1 VFIGILE
8 ILILD
13 VCLVLLV
20 IFIAWRVTLYLWGK
34 YYAWKYARVDKRIKE
49 RDKKYGGGE

>member
-1 VFIGILE
+1 MFIGILE

-13 VCLVLLV
+13 VCLVFLV

-34 YYAWKYARVDKRIKE
+34 YYAWKYARIDKKIRE
-49 RDKKYGGGE
+49 RDKKYGGVG